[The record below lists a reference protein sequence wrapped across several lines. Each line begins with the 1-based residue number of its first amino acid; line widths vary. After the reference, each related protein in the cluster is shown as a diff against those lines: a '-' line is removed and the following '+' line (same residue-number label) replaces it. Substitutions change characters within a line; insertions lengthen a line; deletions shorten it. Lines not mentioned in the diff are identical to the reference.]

1 MEEETAK
8 HTTPMYR
15 APEMLDTWSNYAVD
29 ARADIWACGC
39 LLFVLCFHY
48 HPFEDSAKLAII
60 NGNFKIPPSDTAY
73 IMFHDLIRQMLTVDP
88 SLRPDANQVLQHLTG
103 VALSN
108 GIDPTTVILDTSC
121 LFLIKRWFK
130 IHC

>member
-1 MEEETAK
+1 
-8 HTTPMYR
+8 MYR

-108 GIDPTTVILDTSC
+108 GIDPTTVILDISC
-121 LFLIKRWFK
+121 SAFIKRNTVDF
-130 IHC
+130 